1 MHRSRSPRF
10 ASPTGTVHVNA
21 PADLLDL
28 TWAQAPDWPEGLVA
42 AGQSGQAADA
52 ETCVSTQVAADGSA
66 RFSASTYDAPD
77 VVLPA
82 GLLAANGLIGT
93 IIGASV
99 AADPA
104 WICLHAAA
112 VGMPDGG
119 LTVLLGDTMA
129 GKSTLAV
136 ALAALG
142 LPLWCD
148 DRLPL
153 SRSGEGFALGLR
165 PKLRLPLPDTAPA
178 SVRDLVANHGTAREG
193 DMIYLDLTPIG
204 QAAFGDRE
212 PVSRLITLNRTPD
225 ALAPELTAVPV
236 GSMVKHLVPVTFAPH
251 LVPLTRLQRLRQLAE
266 TCTCAQLS
274 YGDSFAAAA
283 FLRDGARR

>member
-1 MHRSRSPRF
+1 MQASRSPRF
-10 ASPTGTVHVNA
+10 ASPTGTVHVDA

-28 TWAQAPDWPEGLVA
+28 TREQAPDWPEGLVPE
-42 AGQSGQAADA
+42 GLVREVEIS
-52 ETCVSTQVAADGSA
+52 VSTKVADDGSA

-112 VGMPDGG
+112 IGMPDGG
-119 LTVLLGDTMA
+119 LAVLLGDTMA

-153 SRSGEGFALGLR
+153 SASGDGFALGLR

-178 SVRDLVANHGTAREG
+178 SIRDLVDDHGTAREG
-193 DMIYLDLTPIG
+193 DMIYLDLSSVG
-204 QAAFGDRE
+204 QAAFGDRK
-212 PVSRLITLNRTPD
+212 PVSHLIVLNRTPD
-225 ALAPELTAVPV
+225 AMAPQRTAVPV
-236 GSMVKHLVPVTFAPH
+236 ATMVKHLVPVTFAPH
-251 LVPLTRLQRLRQLAE
+251 IDPMTRLGRLRQLAE
-266 TCTCAQLS
+266 TCDCTHLS

-283 FLRDGARR
+283 FLLEGWSQ